1 MGVCCITTL
10 ACLCWCL
17 FLCCFM
23 FLCSR
28 FCSSFSVE
36 VRAGEMVFPNW
47 GPGEEALR
55 KISDC
60 MSGAWQKARWY
71 ILAACSSADRV
82 VCKLC
87 LNNRTGFVSAPRP
100 PHGQPLG
107 RNEGRA
113 RRAQPAA
120 HGCSTGT
127 GCSSTSG
134 LRAGIS
140 GLGTGTSGGW
150 GGACACVRRAAY
162 TSGGSP
168 LCRCVPSPGAELR
181 SGCGRAAPQPWTT
194 SPRGLSAG
202 KEATREHGRFS
213 LTLLALL
220 SAQDE
225 ESLQVLSGNLP
236 FP

>member
-1 MGVCCITTL
+1 
-10 ACLCWCL
+10 
-17 FLCCFM
+17 M
-23 FLCSR
+23 FLLHVPPTGSR
-28 FCSSFSVE
+28 SGGTKGAQGGRS
-36 VRAGEMVFPNW
+36 RRLMAAAPGRGAAG
-47 GPGEEALR
+47 
-55 KISDC
+55 
-60 MSGAWQKARWY
+60 
-71 ILAACSSADRV
+71 
-82 VCKLC
+82 
-87 LNNRTGFVSAPRP
+87 
-100 PHGQPLG
+100 
-107 RNEGRA
+107 
-113 RRAQPAA
+113 
-120 HGCSTGT
+120 
-127 GCSSTSG
+127 TSG

-150 GGACACVRRAAY
+150 GGARACVRRAAY